1 MNDCNSIL
9 DSILPFLLVI
19 SFICGFFFFKKFNA
33 KTEGQHIKK
42 SYQKCIKMCQ
52 RKKIKLFCTIK
63 NTFDFY
69 FMTKTVSVFFI
80 YINIL

>member
-33 KTEGQHIKK
+33 KTEGQQHIKK
-42 SYQKCIKMCQ
+42 SYQKCISNVPKEEN
-52 RKKIKLFCTIK
+52 K
-63 NTFDFY
+63 TFLY
-69 FMTKTVSVFFI
+69 
-80 YINIL
+80 

>member
-42 SYQKCIKMCQ
+42 SYQKCISNVPKEENKTFLYY
-52 RKKIKLFCTIK
+52 KK
-63 NTFDFY
+63 
-69 FMTKTVSVFFI
+69 
-80 YINIL
+80 YI